1 MSWND
6 TCPVNERLKFIVEIQ
21 RGERNMRQLCEDF
34 SISRKT
40 GYKWWGR
47 YQGAGMDGLKEHSRA
62 PFSHPNAVQAAVVA
76 LLLEARQQHP
86 SWGPEKL
93 VHWLAPRHPQAFWP
107 ALSTVGAILTRHG
120 LVKARRRVRRSPP
133 YAEPRVEVGA
143 PNALWSADFK
153 GQFRTGDGRYCYPL
167 TVLDSF
173 SRYLVLCRGLLT
185 TATEGVRPWLVRAFR
200 AYGLPLAIR
209 TDNGPPFASVALGG
223 LSALSLWW
231 VKLGILPERICPG
244 HPEQNG
250 RHERMHLTLKQH
262 STRPVRA
269 SLRAQQQALGRF
281 LAEYNHERPHQALG
295 QRTPEEI
302 YRPSVRPYPERLP
315 KVEYPAGLHVRRVR
329 HNGQIK
335 WQGRLI
341 YASEVLAG
349 EPVGLKHVDE
359 GAWHVYFGP
368 LLIGTLDRKAERVH
382 SLNYPPSGVPSMPLG
397 AGEKVLPMSQE

>member
-6 TCPVNERLKFIVEIQ
+6 TCPMNERLIFVAEIQ
-21 RGERNMRQLCEDF
+21 RSERSMTQLCEDF
-34 SISRKT
+34 GISRKT
-40 GYKWWGR
+40 GYKWWRR
-47 YQGAGMDGLKEHSRA
+47 YEAAGVDGLKERLRA
-62 PFSHPNAVQAAVVA
+62 PLSHPNAVKAAVVG
-76 LLLEARQQHP
+76 LLLQARQQHP

-93 VHWLAPRHPQAFWP
+93 LHWLAPRHPHVCWP
-107 ALSTVGAILTRHG
+107 ALSTVGAILARHG
-120 LVKARRRVRRSPP
+120 LVKPRRRVRRSPP

-143 PNALWSADFK
+143 PNAVWSADFK

-167 TVLDSF
+167 TVLDGF
-173 SRYLVLCRGLLT
+173 SRYLLLCRGLLT
-185 TATEGVRPWLVRAFR
+185 TVTEEVRPWFVRAFR
-200 AYGLPLAIR
+200 LYGLPLAIR

-269 SLRAQQQALGRF
+269 SLRGQQHAFDRF

-295 QRTPEEI
+295 HRTPEEI
-302 YRPSVRPYPERLP
+302 YCPSARPYPERLP
-315 KVEYPAGLHVRRVR
+315 EVEYPAGLPVRRVR
-329 HNGQIK
+329 QNGQIK
-335 WQGRLI
+335 WQGRLV

-349 EPVGLKHVDE
+349 EPLGLKHVDE

-368 LLIGTLDRKAERVH
+368 LLIGRLERNAERIH
-382 SLNYPPSGVPSMPLG
+382 SLKS
-397 AGEKVLPMSQE
+397 